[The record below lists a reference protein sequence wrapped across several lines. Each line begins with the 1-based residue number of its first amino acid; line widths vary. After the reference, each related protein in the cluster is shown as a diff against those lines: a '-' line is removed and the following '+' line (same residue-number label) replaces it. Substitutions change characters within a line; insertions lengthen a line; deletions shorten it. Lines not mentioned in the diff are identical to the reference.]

1 MELVFVIGAPSLSH
15 GKAVNLQMHL
25 HGKIKLYSTLITKLY
40 QFLLNLEINKTIA
53 KRFLGEK
60 QLYCFDGA
68 LCFE

>member
-25 HGKIKLYSTLITKLY
+25 HGKIKLYSTLVIKPY

-53 KRFLGEK
+53 YPGLAKVLV
-60 QLYCFDGA
+60 QC
-68 LCFE
+68 